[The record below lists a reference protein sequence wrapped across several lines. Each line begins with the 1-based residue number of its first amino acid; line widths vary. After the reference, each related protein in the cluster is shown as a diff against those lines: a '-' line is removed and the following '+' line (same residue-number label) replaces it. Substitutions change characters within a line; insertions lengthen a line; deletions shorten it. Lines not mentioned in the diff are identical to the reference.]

1 MPLKKPGLDQK
12 IIAKR
17 GADFVLKQIF
27 DMGFFHTD
35 PHPGNF
41 FLLPGNVLAP
51 LDFGQVAHL
60 SLKDRELLNEIVL
73 SLVDNEALRMIKALD
88 RAGMMSV
95 RTDMDKLTAEIEELF
110 DTYYALPL
118 KDIPVSKVIMR
129 VFDIVRRHHV
139 KPPPQFTLMLKS
151 LVTIESF
158 ANGLDPEFQ
167 IVDILVPYARKFS
180 MREFDP
186 RNIKRNFQKLLRE
199 TADLVTKLPEDIN
212 LILSKFRLGLIQIRI
227 QHEHLENLVHT
238 LDKSS
243 NRISFAVIIAALLIA
258 SSMLV
263 PQQGTVLGLVRLQTL
278 GIFGYIIAA
287 IVGIWLIVSII
298 RSRHL

>member
-1 MPLKKPGLDQK
+1 MK
-12 IIAKR
+12 
-17 GADFVLKQIF
+17 
-27 DMGFFHTD
+27 
-35 PHPGNF
+35 
-41 FLLPGNVLAP
+41 
-51 LDFGQVAHL
+51 
-60 SLKDRELLNEIVL
+60 
-73 SLVDNEALRMIKALD
+73 
-88 RAGMMSV
+88 
-95 RTDMDKLTAEIEELF
+95 
-110 DTYYALPL
+110 
-118 KDIPVSKVIMR
+118 
-129 VFDIVRRHHV
+129 VFDIIRRHHV

-151 LVTIESF
+151 LMTIESF
-158 ANGLDPEFQ
+158 ANGLDPQFQ
-167 IVDILVPYARKFS
+167 IVESLAPYARKFS

-186 RNIKRNFQKLLRE
+186 RNIKRNFQKLIRE

-212 LILSKFRLGLIQIRI
+212 LILSKFRLGLIQIRV

-263 PQQGTVLGLVRLQTL
+263 PQQGNVLGLVRLQTL
-278 GIFGYIIAA
+278 GVLGYVIAA